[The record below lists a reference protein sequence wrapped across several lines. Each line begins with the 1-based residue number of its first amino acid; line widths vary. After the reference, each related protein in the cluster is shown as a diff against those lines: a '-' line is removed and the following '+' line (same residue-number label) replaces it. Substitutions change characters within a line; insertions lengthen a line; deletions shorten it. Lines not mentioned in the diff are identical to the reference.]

1 MLPSIVERFENAP
14 KSSGEKRK
22 FFALTAL
29 NVVRD
34 HPVAGVGINNWAVF
48 LNGHE
53 GYQDTSPAGLDEKGN
68 IGIVETIYLLTAAEC
83 GWVGLVLLL
92 AWFLYYWGVALRL
105 AFRLARTEWAYVPA
119 GILGGLIAYPVAAF
133 VLDSKVVALW
143 FFVVA
148 FLPNTCIGAACGAVL
163 YKILP
168 IRKFAEELKK

>member
-105 AFRLARTEWAYVPA
+105 ALRLARTEWAYVPA
-119 GILGGLIAYPVAAF
+119 GILGGLTGCYLQSGLEW
-133 VLDSKVVALW
+133 VLKQQLSFLLLMV
-143 FFVVA
+143 FFA
-148 FLPNTCIGAACGAVL
+148 TLSWMNQHWREL
-163 YKILP
+163 
-168 IRKFAEELKK
+168 RAEA